1 MVRLGLYDVQQAPA
15 PGRPAPARARAGLE
29 ARLAAGYAALGLVLF
44 LLLDL
49 ARDLAAFDRARGV
62 AFVLLT
68 AAVLFATLRRWAR
81 ERDSA
86 EAEGA
91 RARAEGVATV
101 EAARRQLD
109 QLLER
114 LPVGL
119 VVVDATGHPEYVNA
133 TARSVVGDDPVAL
146 LASGA
151 DAPLTLALSGHDV
164 AAERRVVRPT
174 GEAIVRVTAR
184 PLVDAEGHLERVVV
198 VLEDA
203 TARAHLEDQLA
214 QARKMEAVGQLAA
227 GVAHDFNNVLTA
239 IMGYTDLAIEA
250 ASAPPVSARLQEV
263 RRASERGA
271 RLTQQLLLF
280 SRRRVVDPRDLHIDR
295 VAGEMAGMLRQV
307 LGKRV
312 ELVTELRAPD
322 AVVRIDQVQLEQ
334 VLLNLT
340 LNARDAMAAGGVV
353 TVRTQALPDP
363 PRVTLSVSDTGPGI
377 DPSVRSRLFEPF
389 FTTKPAGQ
397 GTGLGLSIVRGV
409 VDQTRAEIA
418 VESEPGRGA
427 TFRVTW
433 PLVETG
439 ALERPA
445 LHDLP
450 SGPAPTRRHVILV
463 VDDEELLRSL
473 AREVLRAAGHDVLV
487 AATGA
492 EAIDL
497 AARTPGPIDLVVSDV
512 VMPGM
517 GGPELVRAL
526 LAARPGLR
534 VLLVSGH
541 TQDELAARGA
551 LAADVVE
558 ALTKPFTSSELVGAV
573 ERALGLQGTK

>member
-15 PGRPAPARARAGLE
+15 ARHVPARPGLE
-29 ARLAAGYAALGLVLF
+29 ARLAAGYAALGLTLF

-146 LASGA
+146 LAEGP

-184 PLVDAEGHLERVVV
+184 PLVDARGHLERVVV
-198 VLEDA
+198 LLEDA

-239 IMGYTDLAIEA
+239 IMGYTDLAIA
-250 ASAPPVSARLQEV
+250 DTSAPPVSARLQEV

-280 SRRRVVDPRDLHIDR
+280 SRRRVVDPRDLRIDR

-312 ELVTELRAPD
+312 ELVTDLRAPD

-353 TVRTQALPDP
+353 TVRTQTLAGP
-363 PRVTLSVSDTGPGI
+363 PRVALSVSDTGPGI

-409 VDQTRAEIA
+409 VDQTGAEIA

-433 PLVETG
+433 PVVE
-439 ALERPA
+439 A
-445 LHDLP
+445 
-450 SGPAPTRRHVILV
+450 GPADPAPSRRRVILV

-473 AREVLRAAGHDVLV
+473 AREVLRAAGHDVLL
-487 AATGA
+487 AATGP
-492 EAIDL
+492 EAIAL
-497 AARTPGPIDLVVSDV
+497 AARTAGPIDLVISDV

-526 LAARPGLR
+526 LAARPELR
-534 VLLVSGH
+534 ALLISGH
-541 TQDELAARGA
+541 PLDELAARGA
-551 LAADVVE
+551 LAAYAVE
-558 ALTKPFTSSELVGAV
+558 ALTKPFTSSELVAAV
-573 ERALGLQGTK
+573 ERALGLAQGTK